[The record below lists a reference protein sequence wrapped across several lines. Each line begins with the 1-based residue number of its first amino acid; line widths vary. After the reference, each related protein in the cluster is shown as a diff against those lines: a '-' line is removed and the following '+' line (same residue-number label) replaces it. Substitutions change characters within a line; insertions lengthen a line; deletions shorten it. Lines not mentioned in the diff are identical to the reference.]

1 MQLCDLNCDLGEG
14 IGHDEAIMPYISSAN
29 IACGY
34 HAGDKETM
42 KRTVELCLQ
51 YNVAIGAHPS
61 FFDPQNFGR
70 VGMLCTPEEVYKL
83 VKEQVTALQE
93 IAAGYNATLQH
104 VKPHG
109 ALYNMAAREVR
120 LAKAIAQ
127 AVKDMDEGLIVVG
140 LSGSCSVREAELLG
154 LQTANEVFADRTYQA
169 DGSLTPRTE
178 KNALI
183 ETEDAAVA
191 QVLSIVQKGKV
202 KTTEGKEIA
211 IQAETICIH
220 GDGKNAVAFAR
231 KINETFKRENILIR
245 PKERMGAG

>member
-1 MQLCDLNCDLGEG
+1 MHLCDLNCDLGEG
-14 IGHDEAIMPYISSAN
+14 FGNDEAIMPYISSAN

-70 VGMLCTPEEVYKL
+70 VEMPCTPEEVYKL

-127 AVKDMDEGLIVVG
+127 AVKDMDKGLIVVG
-140 LSGSCSVREAELLG
+140 LSGSSSVKEAERMG

-169 DGSLTPRTE
+169 DGSLTPRTK

-183 ETEDAAVA
+183 ETEEAAVA
-191 QVLSIVQKGKV
+191 QVLSMVQKGKV
-202 KTTEGKEIA
+202 QTTEGKEIP
-211 IQAETICIH
+211 IQAETVCIH

-231 KINETFKRENILIR
+231 KINETLKRENIVIR
-245 PKERMGAG
+245 PKGGKGIG